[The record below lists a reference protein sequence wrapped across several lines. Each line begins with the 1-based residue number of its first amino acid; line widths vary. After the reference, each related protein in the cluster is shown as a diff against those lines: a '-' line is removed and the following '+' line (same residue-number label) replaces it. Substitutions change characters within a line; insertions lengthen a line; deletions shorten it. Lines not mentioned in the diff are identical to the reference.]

1 MMHARTN
8 AANERHEPANGGIGF
23 EMGDRQFDSLRVFDG
38 EHYEHDVERLQV
50 EIALEMLM
58 SVDGRVI
65 DTDMSRDGSSND
77 VIKMVFHDSSFSPG
91 DSHSV

>member
-1 MMHARTN
+1 
-8 AANERHEPANGGIGF
+8 
-23 EMGDRQFDSLRVFDG
+23 
-38 EHYEHDVERLQV
+38 
-50 EIALEMLM
+50 MLM